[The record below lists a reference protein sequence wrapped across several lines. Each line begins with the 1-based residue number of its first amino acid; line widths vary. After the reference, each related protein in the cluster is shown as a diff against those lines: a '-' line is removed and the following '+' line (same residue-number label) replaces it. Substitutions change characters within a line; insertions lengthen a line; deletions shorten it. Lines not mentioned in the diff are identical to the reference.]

1 MLLEQQIGWGVNK
14 TGSNYVLNTA
24 RVDEFSKFLEGLSP
38 IEKVDILDILHFF
51 RIRYSKC
58 YENLSNEFFKKFRD
72 KLKPIPD
79 KGGVYIIL
87 ITDYLGDA
95 ILYIGR
101 TSGKSK
107 TSGLRFR
114 LQDHTKLLGKTPLTI
129 FVPNWWI
136 KKVYAMPIDDRAK
149 AKELEDT
156 LWAFLVNSAEN
167 QLQFHSLTELENEIY
182 SLISL
187 HDLSLANLII
197 IEIQPER
204 ELKSPFIL
212 KRPPAGQPKNLV
224 KMR

>member
-1 MLLEQQIGWGVNK
+1 VN
-14 TGSNYVLNTA
+14 
-24 RVDEFSKFLEGLSP
+24 EFSKFLEGLNP
-38 IEKVDILDILHFF
+38 TEKVDILHFF
-51 RIRYSKC
+51 RILYATDYKDR
-58 YENLSNEFFKKFRD
+58 SNEFFKKFRD

-79 KGGVYIIL
+79 KGGIYIIL
-87 ITDYLGDA
+87 IADYVGDA

-167 QLQFHSLTELENEIY
+167 QTQFRSLNELENKIY
-182 SLISL
+182 GLISS
-187 HDLSLANLII
+187 HGLSLENLKS
-197 IEIQPER
+197 IELQPER
-204 ELKSPFIL
+204 ELRSPFTL
-212 KRPPAGQPKNLV
+212 KRPPAGQPRKQV